1 MRAQPSIRKAD
12 VHYQRLKGLCAADEA
27 MSEGVETTPSGKPQP
42 HHPSGLTTIDIPL
55 NARRFRTCFVYLSF
69 TTFSLSSFRCIPFPS
84 CLVVDRH
91 RDIRLGMA
99 RIFAPPER
107 GDSLVL
113 SPEFQSPM
121 ITRQRPLNQRKRK
134 DSQLAIQ
141 RMSTQHGPLVSG
153 PRECGNG
160 DGNGNVDAN
169 LAGFDV
175 AFKVAGCGAVVGEDG
190 GTVSVYA
197 VVRISGGYEDGEEG
211 RTFVTVDEVDGF
223 LQRLDV
229 DPSQNRP
236 KDFDPVPR

>member
-1 MRAQPSIRKAD
+1 
-12 VHYQRLKGLCAADEA
+12 
-27 MSEGVETTPSGKPQP
+27 
-42 HHPSGLTTIDIPL
+42 
-55 NARRFRTCFVYLSF
+55 
-69 TTFSLSSFRCIPFPS
+69 
-84 CLVVDRH
+84 
-91 RDIRLGMA
+91 
-99 RIFAPPER
+99 
-107 GDSLVL
+107 
-113 SPEFQSPM
+113 
-121 ITRQRPLNQRKRK
+121 
-134 DSQLAIQ
+134 
-141 RMSTQHGPLVSG
+141 MSTQHGPLVSG

-229 DPSQNRP
+229 DPGQNRS
-236 KDFDPVPR
+236 KDLDSAPCQPILRNDQRVTYSWQVIPSLAFNNVGPTQLPSG